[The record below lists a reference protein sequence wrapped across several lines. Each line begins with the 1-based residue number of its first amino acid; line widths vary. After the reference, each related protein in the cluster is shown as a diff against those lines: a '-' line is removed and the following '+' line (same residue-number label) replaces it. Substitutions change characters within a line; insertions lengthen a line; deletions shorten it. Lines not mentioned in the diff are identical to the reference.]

1 MLDSL
6 KTRLRGL
13 VRRILPG
20 TRPKQLSPQVPDP
33 DSSFDK
39 RSFDRYQITFPVRI
53 SGKDSHSRPFKEI
66 TRLQDVS
73 GSGALFLSGFPDRYH
88 VGQDIDVAIMLDAAE
103 DVQACIRNQA
113 SVVRINCPEACGA
126 NPDDGLQGIAVCF
139 HHAFDFQRIAP
150 EENGCPE

>member
-33 DSSFDK
+33 DTSFDK

-53 SGKDSHSRPFKEI
+53 SGKDFQNRPFKEV

-73 GSGALFLSGFPDRYH
+73 GSGALFLSSFPDRYH

-126 NPDDGLQGIAVCF
+126 KPDAGLQGIAVCF
-139 HHAFDFQRIAP
+139 HHGFDFQRMAP